1 MPVMPK
7 TTVQGNRRPLSL
19 LDTVLNIL
27 QCSGSYPCVRCA
39 EEKQECIFD
48 GRKSAY
54 QRNQDLRSREKALS
68 KVFDILRSLNGSSSI
83 TTIQQLA
90 RQTSNIQSF
99 TDSVTELDD
108 SDNIGSSGEGSSART
123 ASKRSPN
130 IKDEGSQ
137 YEEDSLMK
145 NLRSSFS
152 ESRSRVSSP
161 LLIPCKHISCHC
173 PKVWC

>member
-1 MPVMPK
+1 M
-7 TTVQGNRRPLSL
+7 R
-19 LDTVLNIL
+19 
-27 QCSGSYPCVRCA
+27 CV

-48 GRKSAY
+48 GRKSAH

-68 KVFDILRSLNGSSSI
+68 KVFDILRNLNGSSSI

-90 RQTSNIQSF
+90 RQTSDIQSF
-99 TDSVTELDD
+99 TDGVTELDG

-130 IKDEGSQ
+130 VKDEGSQ
-137 YEEDSLMK
+137 YEEDSVMK
-145 NLRSSFS
+145 NSRSSSS
-152 ESRSRVSSP
+152 ESRSRVSLPS
-161 LLIPCKHISCHC
+161 LIPCNHTSCHC